1 MRLEEWIIGATY
13 SVKEQGGTVT
23 LLGKLIDKYLLDGI
37 VMLDFRKEDGEEH
50 LYFVE
55 EGVEYIASNLLAP
68 GNMPPPS
75 VEAGFVHPIR
85 SKPQEAEATQ
95 NTAAPL
101 TLADPV

>member
-13 SVKEQGGTVT
+13 SVKERGGTVT

-55 EGVEYIASNLLAP
+55 EGVTYLRHNE
-68 GNMPPPS
+68 
-75 VEAGFVHPIR
+75 
-85 SKPQEAEATQ
+85 PQAAQATQ
-95 NTAAPL
+95 NIAAPL